1 MGGPPVLS
9 LRDAGD
15 RAAIAER
22 LAEGQPAA
30 FYLGLFTVVK
40 LLRPPWREGD
50 SGLFWRVK
58 PARPGWSKLPMLALP
73 RHSVRLLDP
82 ARLHPAV
89 RPLARREAWE
99 GIWRSVG
106 APLHVIAPVRR
117 PLRWL
122 HPAVATTPDDL
133 AAFAAD
139 RPAARDRVIGATTAA
154 CFWFDDPD
162 WNDLAERLVRRATRG
177 CVLGGTSFNEHG
189 AHPPYTLAELEAD
202 LAARPDVP
210 VELVVTDERIEAAGV
225 FGSHTMVR
233 LPLVGEEPALVL
245 AREGSV
251 GEAWLE
257 EALGLPVRRLESTAT
272 AARRPGTTAEEIE
285 RCARSLAGA
294 TC

>member
-1 MGGPPVLS
+1 MGGLPVLS

-15 RAAIAER
+15 RAVIAER
-22 LAEGQPAA
+22 LAAGQPAA

-50 SGLFWRVK
+50 SQMFWRVK

-82 ARLHPAV
+82 TRLHPDV
-89 RPLARREAWE
+89 RHLARREAWE

-122 HPAVATTPDDL
+122 HPAVATSPQDL
-133 AAFAAD
+133 AASAAD
-139 RPAARDRVIGATTAA
+139 RPEARDRVLDATTAA

-162 WNDLAERLVRRATRG
+162 WNDLAERVARRAPRG

-189 AHPPYTLAELEAD
+189 AHPPYTLAELVAD
-202 LAARPDVP
+202 LAERPDVP
-210 VELVVTDERIEAAGV
+210 VSLVVTDERMEGAGV
-225 FGSHTMVR
+225 FSSHTMVR

-251 GEAWLE
+251 GEGWLTD
-257 EALGLPVRRLESTAT
+257 ALGLPVRRLASTAT
-272 AARRPGTTAEEIE
+272 AARRPGTSAEEIE
-285 RCARSLAGA
+285 RRARTLARVA
-294 TC
+294 S